1 MDLTFGDNIPGQNYM
16 CEIPFLLMHS
26 LNVTQ
31 NHLQFKALALQIK
44 VVLESLQYLSVQCCA
59 RVTC

>member
-44 VVLESLQYLSVQCCA
+44 VVG
-59 RVTC
+59 T